1 MLWAEPSNTKDT
13 KELKNSIVH
22 QLNIISI
29 TLDEPEAE
37 SVGGGAKPSKT
48 DMAAPTS
55 ESNIES
61 VCEVKKLA

>member
-1 MLWAEPSNTKDT
+1 
-13 KELKNSIVH
+13 VH

-61 VCEVKKLA
+61 GCEVKKLA